1 MTGHQ
6 TWKFDCID
14 QNSSLSLPIVTNKK
28 IQISFCKIRRKK
40 EDYVKGLP
48 KSFYLNGNTIG
59 FRQEIYQVE

>member
-14 QNSSLSLPIVTNKK
+14 QNSSLSLPIVRK

>member
-14 QNSSLSLPIVTNKK
+14 QNSSLSLPIVRK

-40 EDYVKGLP
+40 EDYVEGLP